1 MGADGDL
8 CQDAEPFQE
17 GLPLLRCVG
26 GQQLGQGLVPVGLL
40 PSVVFVLSRLLS
52 VIVRSR
58 SGESAGRRPLL
69 TGRWMGAARR
79 GRKGRAPGGVYAGSG
94 PAAAPAR
101 AGRAG
106 QSLKKVI
113 WNPSPKRMCSPPG
126 ILLANRTR
134 EW

>member
-1 MGADGDL
+1 M
-8 CQDAEPFQE
+8 
-17 GLPLLRCVG
+17 
-26 GQQLGQGLVPVGLL
+26 
-40 PSVVFVLSRLLS
+40 
-52 VIVRSR
+52 
-58 SGESAGRRPLL
+58 
-69 TGRWMGAARR
+69 
-79 GRKGRAPGGVYAGSG
+79 GRAPGGVYADSG
-94 PAAAPAR
+94 PAVAPAG